1 MAVYLIRHA
10 CAGDKQ
16 RWRERDTDRPLDP
29 VGIRQA
35 DVLAQHLAT
44 APIHRLLTSPAHR
57 CVQTVEPI
65 ARSHDLPIETHD
77 DLAPDGD
84 PGRLRDLITALDATS
99 AALCTHGEL
108 MRPLLASLR
117 DAGTRI
123 VAQRDD
129 DEWLLAKGTAWA
141 LTMDPTG
148 AIVVLEHLAPRTL
161 PACPDH
167 ERAGV

>member
-10 CAGDKQ
+10 CAGDKEGWQ
-16 RWRERDTDRPLDP
+16 GRDTDRPLDP
-29 VGIRQA
+29 VGIHQA
-35 DVLAQHLAT
+35 GVLAQHLAT
-44 APIHRLLTSPAHR
+44 TPIHRLLTSPAHR

-65 ARSHDLPIETHD
+65 ARGHDVPIETHD

-108 MRPLLASLR
+108 MRPLLADLR
-117 DAGTRI
+117 HAGTRI
-123 VAQRDD
+123 VARRDD

-141 LTMDPTG
+141 LTLDPTG

-161 PACPDH
+161 PACPHH